1 MRKENR
7 IPVLL
12 MLIVSIG
19 TLTPTTKIEQV
30 LKLPGVNLTAMVAP
44 PVAFAFSPRT
54 ASASLVLSKTTKT
67 TSAVVVNKIVAP
79 AKTKASPVVVPSKK
93 TAPAKTKA
101 SPVVVPSKKTT
112 VVKAKVAKGKVSR
125 SNVVSRSS
133 PPIKIVSFEV
143 SAYSPTSEECDGD
156 PFTTASGKRVYV
168 GGIAADLSR
177 YPLGTIMI
185 VQNYNNGNPCTVVD
199 SGSAIKGNKLDV
211 FFWHTIEAINWGR
224 RKNVQVKILYLA
236 PK

>member
-67 TSAVVVNKIVAP
+67 TSAVVVNKIV
-79 AKTKASPVVVPSKK
+79 
-93 TAPAKTKA
+93 APAKTKA

>member
-12 MLIVSIG
+12 MLIAFIG
-19 TLTPTTKIEQV
+19 TLTPTTKIEQT
-30 LKLPGVNLTAMVAP
+30 LKLPGINLTAMVAP
-44 PVAFAFSPRT
+44 PSVL
-54 ASASLVLSKTTKT
+54 ASSQPT
-67 TSAVVVNKIVAP
+67 TSALLVSSKITKPTKTKAATAVVTNKIAAA
-79 AKTKASPVVVPSKK
+79 AKTKAPPAVVPNKK
-93 TAPAKTKA
+93 TVIA
-101 SPVVVPSKKTT
+101 
-112 VVKAKVAKGKVSR
+112 KAKVVKKKVSR

-143 SAYSPTSEECDGD
+143 SAYSPRVSECDGD
-156 PFTTASGKRVYV
+156 PFTTASGKRVYE
-168 GGIAADLSR
+168 GGIAADLRR